1 MLLIEYSKCTTC
13 SRAKRWLDD
22 HGADYQTRHIT
33 EENPTY
39 EELKEWYPRSGLP
52 IKRLF
57 NTSGLIY
64 RSIKLSQL
72 LEGMSEDG
80 KLRLLAGDAF
90 LFAEMNPGQK
100 QEKDQ
105 RLDKAVDA
113 MRGKFGRG
121 AVKRGKWK

>member
-1 MLLIEYSKCTTC
+1 MLLIEYPKCTTC

-22 HGADYQTRHIT
+22 HGADYQTRHIK

-64 RSIKLSQL
+64 RSMGLSQL

-80 KLRLLAGDAF
+80 KLHLLAGEGMLIRRPILVTGDQV
-90 LFAEMNPGQK
+90 LFGFDEERWARALRGQ
-100 QEKDQ
+100 
-105 RLDKAVDA
+105 A
-113 MRGKFGRG
+113 
-121 AVKRGKWK
+121 